1 VGKLLVLAST
11 LFIAV
16 YMATVIVNKLR
27 ERDRQLEESNRMLA
41 EQDRMKS
48 RYVMT
53 VSHDLQGSLAAI
65 QSYLKLLSGGY
76 TGPVPEK
83 SMEIIQRA
91 ERRFDFLLKFV
102 QQLLDLSQM
111 RVERKLRPEPV
122 SLTEIIDKEVK
133 ALNSWMIEKQIEFR
147 LECNTSEETV
157 FGDILAMEQLFGNL
171 LSNAVKYSRC
181 RGSIVLTI
189 NEAED
194 PQAIEIAV
202 SDTGIGIPAENLGN
216 VFEDFFRA
224 ENAKETEEQGTGL
237 GLSIVKRIVETH
249 KGRIR
254 VESELHKG
262 TRFIFTLPRA
272 DGLTDMRS
280 SS

>member
-1 VGKLLVLAST
+1 
-11 LFIAV
+11 
-16 YMATVIVNKLR
+16 MATVIVNKLR

-83 SMEIIQRA
+83 PMEIILRA
-91 ERRFDFLLKFV
+91 EKRCDFLLKFV

-111 RVERKLRPEPV
+111 RAERKMRPEPI
-122 SLTEIIDKEVK
+122 SLTEMIDKEVN
-133 ALNSWMIEKQIEFR
+133 ALNSRMIEKQIEFR
-147 LECNTSEETV
+147 LECNIGDDTV
-157 FGDILAMEQLFGNL
+157 FGDVLALEQLFDNL
-171 LSNAVKYSRC
+171 LSNAVKYSR
-181 RGSIVLTI
+181 RKGSIVLSI
-189 NEAED
+189 NEAKD
-194 PQAIEIAV
+194 PQAIEIVV
-202 SDTGIGIPAENLGN
+202 SDTGIGIPAENLNN

-224 ENAKETEEQGTGL
+224 GNAKEAEQGTGL

-249 KGRIR
+249 RGRIR
-254 VESELHKG
+254 VESELNEG

-272 DGLTDMRS
+272 GKPNDSCGVVYETGTDL
-280 SS
+280 